1 MPKEVHV
8 KLVSSPIDELRF
20 GLQLLIDNPVFLE
33 RYNNYVSPMVYA
45 DTPVTWAEA
54 LEVFVVLSNAVLAYA
69 EECL

>member
-1 MPKEVHV
+1 MPYRYPQFVN
-8 KLVSSPIDELRF
+8 SPIDGLRI
-20 GLQLLIDNPVFLE
+20 GGQLIIDNPIFLE

-45 DTPVTWAEA
+45 DTPVNWAEA